1 MSELLTLIRVGDTPR
16 MGSLLYEALAGI
28 SYEKGKPVY
37 LRNCDLN
44 TL

>member
-28 SYEKGKPVY
+28 FYEEV
-37 LRNCDLN
+37 
-44 TL
+44 